1 VGLFRRGLSDSV
13 LERIAQRE
21 LGAGGKIDPSSTHKD
36 VFVLRAGRD
45 GKINETCWFCGGEI
59 SADVRD
65 PASGVAMLMIEGLG
79 GGGEAI
85 HGVCHSTCAERA
97 KGSLSPDGF

>member
-1 VGLFRRGLSDSV
+1 MGESRSATAFLRRGPEPITDLATAV
-13 LERIAQRE
+13 PEALEAQGCVRSS
-21 LGAGGKIDPSSTHKD
+21 GRRDDKIQ
-36 VFVLRAGRD
+36 
-45 GKINETCWFCGGEI
+45 ETCWFCGGRF
-59 SADVRD
+59 SADLRD

-85 HGVCHSTCAERA
+85 QGVCHSACAERA